1 MLTIGDGTA
10 SARSQCGRSTMQTE
24 KELVYRQWVDRQR
37 AYVAKVSGGRLGYVH
52 IRDMSA
58 QALEQLYLDL
68 DYGEPGLAKAWWWTC
83 ATTTAAS

>member
-1 MLTIGDGTA
+1 
-10 SARSQCGRSTMQTE
+10 MQTE
-24 KELVYRQWVDRQR
+24 KELVYREWVDRQR

-68 DYGEPGLAKAWWWTC
+68 DSENQAREAWWWTF
-83 ATTTAAS
+83 ATITAASSTCMRSTCWRARAT